1 MRRFALVVAVALPV
15 LTTPGFA
22 GKLEKTLEGR
32 WRGAWVVTT
41 VALQS
46 DCAGFRT
53 DNLVS
58 GTLVSSKGRHAFPTG
73 EIARVDKVNV
83 HRSGLELDLSLP
95 EPILV
100 SHREGP
106 FTLYDEARC
115 MVELDVDLP
124 RALVSN
130 DDVAGIEAA
139 LRPIVERYSSQG
151 EAQQSRSWNQR
162 KRESYPADYQRTL
175 ADYQAWKAQQV
186 NAGIQARLDR
196 ALDETTRLTDR
207 LTSDRDYLA
216 GFAAGV
222 EAMKAIDLSRCG
234 DLMARDFGNLGSPPQ
249 TPQPYVS
256 GSEPQQRWTRGYQ
269 DGLRLIF
276 GLSSL
281 RYLPQCFVPGGEA
294 QAAQRGPMH

>member
-1 MRRFALVVAVALPV
+1 
-15 LTTPGFA
+15 
-22 GKLEKTLEGR
+22 
-32 WRGAWVVTT
+32 
-41 VALQS
+41 
-46 DCAGFRT
+46 
-53 DNLVS
+53 
-58 GTLVSSKGRHAFPTG
+58 
-73 EIARVDKVNV
+73 
-83 HRSGLELDLSLP
+83 
-95 EPILV
+95 
-100 SHREGP
+100 
-106 FTLYDEARC
+106 
-115 MVELDVDLP
+115 
-124 RALVSN
+124 
-130 DDVAGIEAA
+130 VAGIEAA

-234 DLMARDFGNLGSPPQ
+234 ELMARDFGNLGSPQ
-249 TPQPYVS
+249 TPQSYVP

-276 GLSSL
+276 GLNSL
-281 RYLPQCFVPGGEA
+281 RYLPQCFVPGSEA
-294 QAAQRGPMH
+294 QAAQRGPSR